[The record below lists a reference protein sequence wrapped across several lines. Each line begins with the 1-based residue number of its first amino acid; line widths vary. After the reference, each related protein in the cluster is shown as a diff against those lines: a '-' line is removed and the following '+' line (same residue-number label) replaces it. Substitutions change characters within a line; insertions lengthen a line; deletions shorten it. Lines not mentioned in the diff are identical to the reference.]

1 MKRKYNKNIKKRIQK
16 KKPMDLSLDS
26 FFQISNNKHKTK
38 PYKKSPSPILN
49 ILNNSNDNLCIIR
62 NPSKTYI
69 LEDSKQELQKYHKR
83 AEKTIL
89 CDDKIIELLY
99 DKLNS
104 SFDKINRFL
113 VNNKKFKYNHNINQ
127 KDLLIKFLIQLKYID
142 ISYISPVLLNEKFN
156 EEKITQNLKNFIGYN
171 YLKGIQ
177 SNFLPN
183 NIKECQTFWQNIT
196 ELVTKYLKNFHE
208 GNGLFIYVKHD
219 YLSYL
224 KKIKLLCNLFNYE
237 TSVIDESNENKCM
250 LLDKLSEAMQTKRLP
265 SISENLGAQILMLEE
280 MVNSFSYKW
289 EIFSKNLD
297 RNKNNNNN
305 NNNNNIIHSYII
317 DHRNNKSS
325 DISSFSNNISSIS
338 LHSSSSEISS
348 NDKIQ
353 MTTKDLD
360 IIYEELDIKN
370 KTNLNRTD
378 NNITN
383 DDMINKLDSSTNET
397 IMINYKGKLNNKIK
411 DIKSIEQNK
420 LLLSKKDRNKTNEK
434 SKDRTSKN
442 NTNRSNNKSSENK
455 KRKNKKNENDMNN
468 TDIKGYFRENTK
480 EHKIF
485 TQLQNNIFLY
495 CTKAKTA
502 IIIADSFSDKDIDK
516 KYFNNILLKV
526 SQTRIPIIV
535 LTNNLDYLYSSQ
547 PKKIKNLNI
556 NCILSTD
563 NKRDINVIH
572 LYIYIIYLNIK
583 LCSLKFGKSI
593 NTYEQLMEYINNN
606 IDTDMINFDLCSQ
619 NLKYIYNTAE
629 YICHYCKFQIDV
641 IDLRLSELFLE
652 VEREI
657 NENNLSS
664 SDFNGI
670 IEYIYNIV
678 FPEKEDFDNDID
690 DEKSIEEIFS
700 ECEMNSFLDYSDGIK
715 NKLIEKYYKAKLNL
729 NDSYK
734 NYMKSKDSMVN
745 LEGLILG
752 KYFNS
757 TINNKINNNNTNKE
771 TKLIL
776 YKSFSFNDSINNKI
790 INQIQKAD
798 QLFISHSQRRFI
810 TISFLPDYVYPI
822 NRLLIIK
829 KNFYNKYY
837 TTNFSN
843 IFKNITHD
851 ENSLFIDA
859 HVLKKLFQKIECSY
873 FFNKNFIN
881 YVYNRLFKESIN
893 QKKIK
898 VIFYE
903 K

>member
-1 MKRKYNKNIKKRIQK
+1 MI
-16 KKPMDLSLDS
+16 
-26 FFQISNNKHKTK
+26 
-38 PYKKSPSPILN
+38 
-49 ILNNSNDNLCIIR
+49 
-62 NPSKTYI
+62 
-69 LEDSKQELQKYHKR
+69 
-83 AEKTIL
+83 
-89 CDDKIIELLY
+89 
-99 DKLNS
+99 
-104 SFDKINRFL
+104 
-113 VNNKKFKYNHNINQ
+113 
-127 KDLLIKFLIQLKYID
+127 
-142 ISYISPVLLNEKFN
+142 
-156 EEKITQNLKNFIGYN
+156 
-171 YLKGIQ
+171 
-177 SNFLPN
+177 
-183 NIKECQTFWQNIT
+183 
-196 ELVTKYLKNFHE
+196 
-208 GNGLFIYVKHD
+208 
-219 YLSYL
+219 
-224 KKIKLLCNLFNYE
+224 
-237 TSVIDESNENKCM
+237 
-250 LLDKLSEAMQTKRLP
+250 LDKLSEAMQTKRLP

-297 RNKNNNNN
+297 QNKNNNNN

-535 LTNNLDYLYSSQ
+535 LTNNLDYLYSSE
-547 PKKIKNLNI
+547 PKKTKNLNI

-593 NTYEQLMEYINNN
+593 NTYEQLME
-606 IDTDMINFDLCSQ
+606 
-619 NLKYIYNTAE
+619 
-629 YICHYCKFQIDV
+629 
-641 IDLRLSELFLE
+641 
-652 VEREI
+652 
-657 NENNLSS
+657 
-664 SDFNGI
+664 
-670 IEYIYNIV
+670 
-678 FPEKEDFDNDID
+678 
-690 DEKSIEEIFS
+690 
-700 ECEMNSFLDYSDGIK
+700 
-715 NKLIEKYYKAKLNL
+715 
-729 NDSYK
+729 
-734 NYMKSKDSMVN
+734 
-745 LEGLILG
+745 
-752 KYFNS
+752 
-757 TINNKINNNNTNKE
+757 
-771 TKLIL
+771 
-776 YKSFSFNDSINNKI
+776 
-790 INQIQKAD
+790 
-798 QLFISHSQRRFI
+798 
-810 TISFLPDYVYPI
+810 
-822 NRLLIIK
+822 
-829 KNFYNKYY
+829 
-837 TTNFSN
+837 
-843 IFKNITHD
+843 
-851 ENSLFIDA
+851 
-859 HVLKKLFQKIECSY
+859 
-873 FFNKNFIN
+873 
-881 YVYNRLFKESIN
+881 
-893 QKKIK
+893 
-898 VIFYE
+898 
-903 K
+903 

>member
-1 MKRKYNKNIKKRIQK
+1 M
-16 KKPMDLSLDS
+16 
-26 FFQISNNKHKTK
+26 
-38 PYKKSPSPILN
+38 
-49 ILNNSNDNLCIIR
+49 
-62 NPSKTYI
+62 
-69 LEDSKQELQKYHKR
+69 
-83 AEKTIL
+83 
-89 CDDKIIELLY
+89 
-99 DKLNS
+99 
-104 SFDKINRFL
+104 
-113 VNNKKFKYNHNINQ
+113 
-127 KDLLIKFLIQLKYID
+127 
-142 ISYISPVLLNEKFN
+142 
-156 EEKITQNLKNFIGYN
+156 
-171 YLKGIQ
+171 
-177 SNFLPN
+177 
-183 NIKECQTFWQNIT
+183 
-196 ELVTKYLKNFHE
+196 
-208 GNGLFIYVKHD
+208 KHD

-297 RNKNNNNN
+297 QNKNNNNN

-317 DHRNNKSS
+317 D
-325 DISSFSNNISSIS
+325 FSNNISSIS

-442 NTNRSNNKSSENK
+442 NTNRSNNKSSENKNK

>member
-38 PYKKSPSPILN
+38 PYKKSQSPILN

-104 SFDKINRFL
+104 SFDKINGFL

-183 NIKECQTFWQNIT
+183 NIKECQTFWPNIT

-280 MVNSFSYKW
+280 MVNSLSYKW

-297 RNKNNNNN
+297 QNKNNNNN